1 MMMGWCMR
9 RICAILPLLLSDER
23 TAVRRKAAVLSA
35 LFVLVTAAT
44 GLLLMSLGEHAYR
57 GADRRVLTASQDLE
71 GAPLL

>member
-1 MMMGWCMR
+1 MR

-23 TAVRRKAAVLSA
+23 SAVRRKAAVLSA

-57 GADRRVLTASQDLE
+57 GADRRVLTAAHDL
-71 GAPLL
+71 ARDPLV

>member
-1 MMMGWCMR
+1 MR

-44 GLLLMSLGEHAYR
+44 GLLLMSLGEHTYR
-57 GADRRVLTASQDLE
+57 GADRRVLTASQDLA
-71 GAPLL
+71 GNPLV